1 MTKIYL
7 IRHGQTEWNISRRVQ
22 GHTESVLTDTGRK
35 QAMDLGKKLDH
46 IRFDVAY
53 SSSST
58 RAYET
63 AELILNGSLKEI
75 HKLDSLK
82 EINLGPWEGMRYSD
96 VEVEYPDQFKY
107 FFNCP
112 SKFEPDGGETFHQL
126 QSRAVQS
133 LETIVEAN
141 RGKKIILVSHSMFIR
156 SLLAFIENRP
166 LKGLWNTPAIHN
178 CSQSIVEESNSRYKI
193 IMYADSYNWDLV

>member
-46 IRFDVAY
+46 IRFDVSY
-53 SSSST
+53 SSSSI

-82 EINLGPWEGMRYSD
+82 EINLGLWEGMRYSD

-141 RGKKIILVSHSMFIR
+141 RGKKIILVSHGMFIR